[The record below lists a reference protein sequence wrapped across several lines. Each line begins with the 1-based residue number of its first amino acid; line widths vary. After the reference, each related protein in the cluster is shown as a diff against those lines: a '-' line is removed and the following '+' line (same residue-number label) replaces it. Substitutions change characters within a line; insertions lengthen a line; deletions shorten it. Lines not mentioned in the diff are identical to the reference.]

1 MSEKASPTDV
11 AKQFMRDYSRVRKQA
26 VSMIEESDQLLARF
40 GMDRKQIDRIVAEAN
55 FSPEVVA
62 KVRREVHEQM
72 AQAEAKTRVTPE
84 PTKRVSRHF
93 RKMA

>member
-1 MSEKASPTDV
+1 MSEKSSPSDV

-26 VSMIEESDQLLARF
+26 VAMLEERDQLLAKF
-40 GMDRKQIDRIVAEAN
+40 GMDREEIDRVVAEAN

-62 KVRREVHEQM
+62 QVRRDVEQQL
-72 AQAEAKTRVTPE
+72 AQAEAKTRVTQDPNR
-84 PTKRVSRHF
+84 RVSRHF